1 MSLFEDIFGKGD
13 AFYGAPAFEPVMTP
27 QHLDLMRRALALH
40 PGADPYFNLQPTI
53 EMLETADMYGLE
65 VSRPK

>member
-1 MSLFEDIFGKGD
+1 
-13 AFYGAPAFEPVMTP
+13 
-27 QHLDLMRRALALH
+27 MRRALALH